1 MRRGFSFKPRLVPTG
16 AAVLG
21 ILLTAGAGN
30 WQLNRAAEKARLQQR
45 IEQADQ
51 QPPIHLG
58 AAQLNPADVV
68 YFHVEASGEFKP
80 DGTVYVDNRV
90 RDGVPGYEVVTPLHI
105 DGGAYVLVNRGW
117 VRADVSRSRLPAV
130 PLPQAPVTVAG
141 IALPGNPRL
150 FELSS
155 DVQAGRV
162 WQNVTVDR
170 YRKAFGL
177 ELQPIIIEQQNALS
191 DGLLREW
198 KRPDAGIDR
207 HRGYALQWFCLCFAI
222 IVFYVVL
229 HVKRAPRT
237 PRPS

>member
-1 MRRGFSFKPRLVPTG
+1 MRRRFSFKPRLVPTA

-21 ILLTAGAGN
+21 VLLTAGAGN

-58 AAQLNPADVV
+58 AAQVNPADVI

-80 DGTVYVDNRV
+80 DGTVYIDNRV

-117 VRADVSRSRLPAV
+117 VRADVSRSRLPVV
-130 PLPQAPVTVAG
+130 PLPLAPGTVVG
-141 IALPGNPRL
+141 IALPGNPHL

-162 WQNVTVDR
+162 WQNVTVER
-170 YRKAFGL
+170 FRKAFGL
-177 ELQPIIIEQQNALS
+177 ELQPIVIEQQNPLS

-229 HVKRAPRT
+229 HVKRAPST

>member
-1 MRRGFSFKPRLVPTG
+1 MRRRFSFKPRLVPTVS
-16 AAVLG
+16 AVLG

-51 QPPIHLG
+51 QPPIRLG
-58 AAQLNPADVV
+58 AAQVNPADVV
-68 YFHVEASGEFKP
+68 YFHVEASGKFKP

-90 RDGVPGYEVVTPLHI
+90 HDGVPGYEVVTPLHI

-130 PLPQAPVTVAG
+130 PIPQGPVTVEG

-162 WQNVTVDR
+162 WQNVTVER

-177 ELQPIIIEQQNALS
+177 ELQPIVIEQQNQLS

-222 IVFYVVL
+222 IVLYVVL